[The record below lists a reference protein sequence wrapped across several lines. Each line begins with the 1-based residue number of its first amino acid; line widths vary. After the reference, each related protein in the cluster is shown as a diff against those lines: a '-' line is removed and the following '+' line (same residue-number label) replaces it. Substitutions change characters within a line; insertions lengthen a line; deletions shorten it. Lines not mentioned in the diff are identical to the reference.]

1 MIYEP
6 QFRHFIKWGKICI
19 TFGTFYDQL
28 WASTSKGHKIF
39 QLFWLQLVRMKSSKK
54 KTVAQLL
61 ITFLLFEILANITFF
76 LPLKSFITQEPHIFW
91 QIAGTVLLSGYFLK
105 CTPLLKELRKRFF
118 ELEHEH
124 CTLTENPLRR
134 LMLFH
139 WYCNFNPPAW
149 LNDVWYLWSACYF
162 S

>member
-1 MIYEP
+1 MIDEP

-54 KTVAQLL
+54 NRAAIVDYVF
-61 ITFLLFEILANITFF
+61 TFWDIGQYYIFSSFEILHNTRTA
-76 LPLKSFITQEPHIFW
+76 HFW
-91 QIAGTVLLSGYFLK
+91 EIVGTVLLSGYFLK
-105 CTPLLKELRKRFF
+105 YTPLLKELRKLFF

-134 LMLFH
+134 LILFH

-149 LNDVWYLWSACYF
+149 LNDVWYLWSAWHF